1 MQLSGTAQKHG
12 ATAPESEWSQV
23 LTVINQCQGHTMT
36 NPLFQKDIISISEF
50 SKDHI
55 ELILKTAFE
64 LKAHPRNDLLKDKL
78 IGVTFFEGSTRTR
91 LSFETSIQRLGGRV
105 IGFADSTNTSLG
117 KKGETF
123 MDSMRIITSYVDAL
137 VIRHHKE
144 GAARLAADISPVP
157 VINAGDGS
165 NQHPSQTMLDLFTIK
180 ETQGRLDDINIAF
193 VGDLKYGRTVHS
205 LAEALSLYN
214 ARIYLVSPESLAMPQ
229 YILDDLKKR
238 GITFSIHKDL
248 EEVMD
253 KVDILYMTRVQKE
266 RFDETEY
273 QHLKSKYILTPDVL
287 VSAKE
292 NMKILHP
299 LPRIDEITP
308 EVDNTPY
315 AYYFK
320 QAANGVYAR
329 EAILSLVL
337 NKEI

>member
-1 MQLSGTAQKHG
+1 
-12 ATAPESEWSQV
+12 
-23 LTVINQCQGHTMT
+23 MT

-50 SKDHI
+50 TKEHI

-64 LKAHPRNDLLKDKL
+64 LKKHPRTDLLKDKV

-105 IGFADSTNTSLG
+105 IGFSDAANTSLG

-123 MDSMRIITSYVDAL
+123 MDSMRIITSYTDAL
-137 VIRHHKE
+137 VIRHNKE

-165 NQHPSQTMLDLFTIK
+165 NQHPSQTMLDLFTIM
-180 ETQGRLDDINIAF
+180 ETQGTLQNISIAF

-214 ARIYLVSPESLAMPQ
+214 ARVFLVSPESLAMPK
-229 YILDDLKKR
+229 YLLDDLSKK
-238 GITFSIHKDL
+238 GIKFSVHNTI
-248 EEVMD
+248 EEVIPM
-253 KVDILYMTRVQKE
+253 VDLIYMTRVQKE

-273 QHLKSKYILTPDVL
+273 QHLKSKFILTPDML
-287 VSAKE
+287 SNAKE

-299 LPRIDEITP
+299 LPRIDEIVP
-308 EVDNTPY
+308 EVDDTPY

-320 QAANGVYAR
+320 QAANGIYAR

-337 NKEI
+337 NKEL

>member
-1 MQLSGTAQKHG
+1 M
-12 ATAPESEWSQV
+12 
-23 LTVINQCQGHTMT
+23 
-36 NPLFQKDIISISEF
+36 
-50 SKDHI
+50 
-55 ELILKTAFE
+55 
-64 LKAHPRNDLLKDKL
+64 
-78 IGVTFFEGSTRTR
+78 
-91 LSFETSIQRLGGRV
+91 
-105 IGFADSTNTSLG
+105 
-117 KKGETF
+117 
-123 MDSMRIITSYVDAL
+123 
-137 VIRHHKE
+137 IRHNKE

-165 NQHPSQTMLDLFTIK
+165 NQHPSQTMLDLFSIK
-180 ETQGRLDDINIAF
+180 ETQGRLDDISIAF

-229 YILDDLKKR
+229 YILDDLTRR
-238 GITFSIHKDL
+238 GITFSVHTSL
-248 EEVMD
+248 EEVMP
-253 KVDILYMTRVQKE
+253 KIDILYMTRVQKE

-273 QHLKSKYILTPDVL
+273 QHLKSKFILTPEALAD
-287 VSAKE
+287 AKE

-299 LPRIDEITP
+299 LPRIDEIVSS
-308 EVDNTPY
+308 VDDTPY

>member
-1 MQLSGTAQKHG
+1 
-12 ATAPESEWSQV
+12 
-23 LTVINQCQGHTMT
+23 MT

-50 SKDHI
+50 TKEHI

-64 LKAHPRNDLLKDKL
+64 LKKHPRTDLLKDKV

-105 IGFADSTNTSLG
+105 IGFSDAANTSLG

-123 MDSMRIITSYVDAL
+123 MDSMRIITSYTDAL
-137 VIRHHKE
+137 VIRHNKE

-165 NQHPSQTMLDLFTIK
+165 NQHPSQTMLDLFTIM
-180 ETQGRLDDINIAF
+180 ETQGTLQNISIAF

-214 ARIYLVSPESLAMPQ
+214 ARFFLVSPESLAMPK
-229 YILDDLKKR
+229 YLLDDLSKK
-238 GITFSIHKDL
+238 GIKFSVHNTI
-248 EEVMD
+248 EEVIPM
-253 KVDILYMTRVQKE
+253 VDILYMTRVQKE

-273 QHLKSKYILTPDVL
+273 QHLKSKFILTPDMLSNV
-287 VSAKE
+287 KE

-299 LPRIDEITP
+299 LPRIDEIVP
-308 EVDNTPY
+308 EVDDTPY

-320 QAANGVYAR
+320 QAANGIYAR

-337 NKEI
+337 NKEL